1 MKAATEST
9 PLAPSAEPP
18 AAEPQPSPPGQLPW
32 LLMLASGLVLIID
45 ICFHW
50 DRVGVYDRY
59 LYSAVVG
66 GVAMVLSVGSLCLI
80 RCCPEQYTRLIVS
93 SGKYDNLTVRDRFL
107 GELHVGRVIAMIS
120 MFWWGIGVG
129 ILTFMG
135 PYNSIGAKR
144 PPRQRSPRSSS
155 AVGP

>member
-1 MKAATEST
+1 MKAATEAT

-18 AAEPQPSPPGQLPW
+18 TAEPQPSPPPPGQLPW
-32 LLMLASGLVLIID
+32 LLMLASGGVLIID
-45 ICFHW
+45 ICFHA

-59 LYSAVVG
+59 IYAAVVG
-66 GVAMVLSVGSLCLI
+66 GAAMVLALVALGLL
-80 RCCPEQYTRLIVS
+80 RFCPEQYTRLVVS

-107 GELHVGRVIAMIS
+107 GELHVGRVIALVA
-120 MFWWGIGVG
+120 MFWWGIAVG

-144 PPRQRSPRSSS
+144 PPPTIRSPCI
-155 AVGP
+155 GT